1 MKALSASDP
10 VTQVAGA
17 AAPRL
22 EVRHLTKSYL
32 HGDGTRVPVL
42 NDISFAVADLEFVA
56 IVGPS
61 GCGKSTFLRIVD
73 GLMAPDS
80 GTIEID
86 GRPVRGAG
94 HGRGMVFQS
103 FDLLPWRTAIGN
115 VEFGLEMMSVPRR
128 ECRERAQRW
137 IERVGLNGF
146 EHAYPHQL
154 SGGMQQRVGI
164 ARALA
169 IEPEVLLM
177 DEPFG
182 ALDVQTRDLL
192 QDELLA
198 IWQRDRK
205 TVLFVTHSIEE
216 AIYLADRIVLFTPR
230 PARIDRVL
238 ERAVRTS
245 ARRGCQIDAGVR
257 RAAARDLALAQARRA
272 YIDQH
277 LRVRRKAFRT
287 EFKEKP

>member
-1 MKALSASDP
+1 
-10 VTQVAGA
+10 VAQ
-17 AAPRL
+17 PKL
-22 EVRHLTKSYL
+22 EVCGLTKGFL
-32 HGDGTRVPVL
+32 RGRGDIIPVL
-42 NDISFAVADLEFVA
+42 ADVSFAVADLEFVA

-73 GLMAPDS
+73 GLIEPDK
-80 GTIEID
+80 GV
-86 GRPVRGAG
+86 VRLNGQAVQGPG

-103 FDLLPWRTAIGN
+103 FDLFPWRTALSN
-115 VEFGLEMMSVPRR
+115 VEFGLEMDSVSRHER
-128 ECRERAQRW
+128 RERAQRW
-137 IERVGLNGF
+137 IELVGLKGF
-146 EHAYPHQL
+146 EHSYPHQL

-198 IWQRDRK
+198 IWQRKRK

-216 AIYLADRIVLFTPR
+216 AIYLADRVLIFTPR
-230 PARIDRVL
+230 PARVERTL
-238 ERAVRTS
+238 EVPFPRPRTEDVKS
-245 ARRGCQIDAGVR
+245 SHAFVELRREIWRSLKQGVR
-257 RAAARDLALAQARRA
+257 
-272 YIDQH
+272 I
-277 LRVRRKAFRT
+277 
-287 EFKEKP
+287 

>member
-1 MKALSASDP
+1 MPQPK
-10 VTQVAGA
+10 
-17 AAPRL
+17 L
-22 EVRHLTKSYL
+22 EVSHLTKSFL
-32 HGDGTRVPVL
+32 RGREDVVRVLDDV
-42 NDISFAVADLEFVA
+42 SFAVADLEFVA

-73 GLMAPDS
+73 GLIAPDS
-80 GTIEID
+80 GKVRIN
-86 GRPVRGAG
+86 GQPVQGPG

-103 FDLLPWRTAIGN
+103 FDLFPWRTALGN
-115 VEFGLEMMSVPRR
+115 VEFGLEMADIPRA
-128 ECRERAQRW
+128 ERRARALRW
-137 IERVGLNGF
+137 IERVGLVGF
-146 EHAYPHQL
+146 ENAYPHQL

-198 IWQRDRK
+198 IWQRERK

-216 AIYLADRIVLFTPR
+216 AIYLADRVLIFTPR
-230 PARIDRVL
+230 PARIERVL
-238 ERAVRTS
+238 QVPF
-245 ARRGCQIDAGVR
+245 ARPRNEDVKASPAFVELRSEIWRSLKHGVK
-257 RAAARDLALAQARRA
+257 
-272 YIDQH
+272 I
-277 LRVRRKAFRT
+277 
-287 EFKEKP
+287 

>member
-1 MKALSASDP
+1 
-10 VTQVAGA
+10 VTRVAQ
-17 AAPRL
+17 PKL
-22 EVRHLTKSYL
+22 EVRNLTKSFQRGR
-32 HGDGTRVPVL
+32 GDPMPVL
-42 NDISFAVADLEFVA
+42 DDISLEVADLEFVA

-73 GLMAPDS
+73 GLVAPDR
-80 GTIEID
+80 GTIAINGRAVD
-86 GRPVRGAG
+86 GPGR
-94 HGRGMVFQS
+94 GRGMVFQS
-103 FDLLPWRTAIGN
+103 FDLFPWRTTLGN
-115 VEFGLEMMSVPRR
+115 VEFGMQMVDVPRA
-128 ECRERAQRW
+128 ECRERAKRW
-137 IERVGLNGF
+137 IERVGLRGF
-146 EHAYPHQL
+146 EDAYPHEL

-230 PARIDRVL
+230 PARVERVL
-238 ERAVRTS
+238 DVPFGRPRTEDIKS
-245 ARRGCQIDAGVR
+245 DPSFVELRRDIWQSLKHGVR
-257 RAAARDLALAQARRA
+257 
-272 YIDQH
+272 I
-277 LRVRRKAFRT
+277 
-287 EFKEKP
+287 

>member
-1 MKALSASDP
+1 M
-10 VTQVAGA
+10 
-17 AAPRL
+17 
-22 EVRHLTKSYL
+22 
-32 HGDGTRVPVL
+32 PVL
-42 NDISFAVADLEFVA
+42 DDVSLSVADLEFVA

-61 GCGKSTFLRIVD
+61 GCGKSTLLRIVN
-73 GLMAPDS
+73 GLIPPDS
-80 GTIEID
+80 GTIRID
-86 GRPVRGAG
+86 GRAVTGPG
-94 HGRGMVFQS
+94 HGLGMVFQS

-115 VEFGLEMMSVPRR
+115 IEFGMEMMDVPRR

-137 IERVGLNGF
+137 MELVGLTGF
-146 EHAYPHQL
+146 EQAYPHEL

-198 IWQRDRK
+198 IWQRERK

-216 AIYLADRIVLFTPR
+216 AIYLADRIVLLTPR
-230 PARIDRVL
+230 PARVERVL
-238 ERAVRTS
+238 GVPFGRPRSEDVKSDPTFVEL
-245 ARRGCQIDAGVR
+245 RREIWQSLKQGVR
-257 RAAARDLALAQARRA
+257 
-272 YIDQH
+272 I
-277 LRVRRKAFRT
+277 
-287 EFKEKP
+287 

>member
-1 MKALSASDP
+1 MPGPK
-10 VTQVAGA
+10 
-17 AAPRL
+17 L
-22 EVRHLTKSYL
+22 EVSHLSKGFLRASSSAI
-32 HGDGTRVPVL
+32 PVL
-42 NDISFAVADLEFVA
+42 DDLSLAVADLEFVA

-73 GLMAPDS
+73 GLIPPDS
-80 GTIEID
+80 GTIRLNGAVVD
-86 GRPVRGAG
+86 GPG

-103 FDLLPWRTAIGN
+103 FDLFPWRTAIGN
-115 VEFGLEMMSVPRR
+115 VEFGLEMKNLPRA
-128 ECRERAQRW
+128 ERRSRARRW
-137 IERVGLNGF
+137 IELVGLQGF
-146 EHAYPHQL
+146 ENSYPHQL

-198 IWQRDRK
+198 IWQRERK

-216 AIYLADRIVLFTPR
+216 AIYLADRVLVFTPR
-230 PARIDRVL
+230 PARIERVVDVPFG
-238 ERAVRTS
+238 RP
-245 ARRGCQIDAGVR
+245 RREDMKSDPAFVELRREIWQSLKRGVR
-257 RAAARDLALAQARRA
+257 
-272 YIDQH
+272 I
-277 LRVRRKAFRT
+277 
-287 EFKEKP
+287 

>member
-1 MKALSASDP
+1 MQPK
-10 VTQVAGA
+10 
-17 AAPRL
+17 L
-22 EVRHLTKSYL
+22 EISHLTKTFAQR
-32 HGDGTRVPVL
+32 HGEPLPVL
-42 NDISFAVADLEFVA
+42 ADISLAVADLEFVA

-73 GLMAPDS
+73 GLIAPDA
-80 GTIEID
+80 GAIRIG
-86 GRPVRGAG
+86 GRRTNGAG
-94 HGRGMVFQS
+94 RGRGMVFQS
-103 FDLLPWRTAIGN
+103 FDLFPWRTALGN
-115 VEFGLEMMSVPRR
+115 VEFGLQMMDVPRQER
-128 ECRERAQRW
+128 RERALRW
-137 IERVGLNGF
+137 IEMVKLKGF

-198 IWQRDRK
+198 IWQQKRK

-216 AIYLADRIVLFTPR
+216 AIYLADRVVIFSAR

-238 ERAVRTS
+238 DVPFPRPRTEDVKAS
-245 ARRGCQIDAGVR
+245 PTFVELRREIWQSLKHGVR
-257 RAAARDLALAQARRA
+257 
-272 YIDQH
+272 I
-277 LRVRRKAFRT
+277 
-287 EFKEKP
+287 

>member
-1 MKALSASDP
+1 VVEPK
-10 VTQVAGA
+10 
-17 AAPRL
+17 L
-22 EVRHLTKSYL
+22 EVSHLSKGFL
-32 HGDGTRVPVL
+32 HGASGAMPVL
-42 NDISFAVADLEFVA
+42 DDLSLAVADLEFVA

-73 GLMAPDS
+73 GLVPPDS
-80 GTIEID
+80 GTI
-86 GRPVRGAG
+86 RLNGAVVNGPG

-103 FDLLPWRTAIGN
+103 FDLFPWRTAIGN
-115 VEFGLEMMSVPRR
+115 VEFGLEMKNLPRA
-128 ECRERAQRW
+128 ERRDRARHW
-137 IERVGLNGF
+137 IELVGLQGF
-146 EHAYPHQL
+146 ENSYPHEL

-198 IWQRDRK
+198 IWQRERK

-216 AIYLADRIVLFTPR
+216 AIYLADRVLIFTPR
-230 PARIDRVL
+230 PARIERVVDIPFGRPRCEDMKSDPVFVEL
-238 ERAVRTS
+238 
-245 ARRGCQIDAGVR
+245 RREIWQSLKQGVR
-257 RAAARDLALAQARRA
+257 
-272 YIDQH
+272 I
-277 LRVRRKAFRT
+277 
-287 EFKEKP
+287 